1 MTSSSEE
8 KITIEMGSGQVRVTD
23 AAGETVHAIGTPEA
37 FAAISRAWLRS
48 GWDNKYVYAFT
59 WLGRPIIQLPEDM
72 IRIQEVI
79 HSVRPDLIIET
90 GVAHGGSL
98 IYYASLC
105 KAMERGRVVGIDN
118 EIRPANR
125 VAIEEHV
132 LSPYITLIDGSSIDS
147 ATIEKVK
154 AEAASAASVLV
165 LLDSCHSKEH
175 VLTELKAY
183 APMVSPGS
191 YIVAMDGIM
200 EEVAGAPRTRPDWTW
215 NNPRQAALEFVQEN
229 SGFRLEEPQF
239 PFNEGNIKQRV
250 TYWPGAFIKRLSP
263 SRK

>member
-1 MTSSSEE
+1 
-8 KITIEMGSGQVRVTD
+8 
-23 AAGETVHAIGTPEA
+23 
-37 FAAISRAWLRS
+37 
-48 GWDNKYVYAFT
+48 
-59 WLGRPIIQLPEDM
+59 M

-79 HSVRPDLIIET
+79 YSVRPELIVET

-125 VAIEEHV
+125 AAIEKHL
-132 LSPYITLIDGSSIDS
+132 LSPYITLIAGSSIDS

-154 AEAASAASVLV
+154 AETESAESVLV

-175 VLTELKAY
+175 VLAELKAY

-200 EEVAGAPRTRPDWTW
+200 EEMAGAPRTRPDWTW
-215 NNPRQAALEFVQEN
+215 NNPRQAALEFVKKN
-229 SGFRLEEPQF
+229 PAFRIEEPGLT
-239 PFNEGNIKQRV
+239 FNESNITQRV
-250 TYWPGAFIKRLSP
+250 TYWPSAFIKRLEANQSH
-263 SRK
+263 KLQ